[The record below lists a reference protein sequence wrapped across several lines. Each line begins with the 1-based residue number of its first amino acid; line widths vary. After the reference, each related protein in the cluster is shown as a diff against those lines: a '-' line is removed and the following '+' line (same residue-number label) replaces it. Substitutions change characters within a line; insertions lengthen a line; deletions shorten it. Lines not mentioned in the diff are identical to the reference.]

1 MKNTKMLF
9 AVAGVVIGMSIMFVF
24 TGNEEN
30 YFQELERERRE
41 KNSRFRTSETSPIPA
56 IEKNTFVGLSYYK
69 INENYKVIA
78 SLERFEDGGEIII
91 PTSDGK
97 KRTYS
102 KYGKASFNLRGEAL
116 SLTLYLHVGKG
127 EELLFL
133 PFADETSA
141 EETYGAGRYLDLEI
155 PNDDEITLD
164 FNLAYNPYC
173 AYNNTYSCPLP
184 PRENY
189 LAVKVEAGEK
199 NYVKN

>member
-1 MKNTKMLF
+1 MLF
-9 AVAGVVIGMSIMFVF
+9 VVAGVVIGVSIMFVF

-30 YFQELERERRE
+30 YYERLERERRE

-56 IEKNTFVGLSYYK
+56 VEKNTFSSLLYFRIDES
-69 INENYKVIA
+69 YKVQA
-78 SLERFEDGGEIII
+78 SLERYEDGGNIII

-97 KRTYS
+97 KRTYT
-102 KYGKASFNLRGEAL
+102 KFGKASFMLKGTPL
-116 SLTLYLHVGKG
+116 SLTLYLHVGES

-141 EETYGAGRYLDLEI
+141 EDTYGAGRYLDLEV
-155 PNDDEITLD
+155 PRGNEITLD

-189 LAVKVEAGEK
+189 LAIKVEAGEK
-199 NYVKN
+199 NYMKN